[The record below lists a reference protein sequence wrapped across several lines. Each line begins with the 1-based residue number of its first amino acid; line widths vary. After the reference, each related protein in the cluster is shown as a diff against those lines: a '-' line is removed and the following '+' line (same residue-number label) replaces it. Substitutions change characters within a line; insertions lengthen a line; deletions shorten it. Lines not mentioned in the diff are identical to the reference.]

1 MLYGQVGTYIR
12 ANTRT
17 QRLYTETLVFILSME
32 VLMEWNMTALTVT
45 LMSGKSFLQA
55 VSS

>member
-1 MLYGQVGTYIR
+1 MLYGQGNTYIR

-17 QRLYTETLVFILSME
+17 QRLVFILTME

-45 LMSGKSFLQA
+45 LMSGKSFLQT